1 MRIGPH
7 LCIQLHL
14 AVVLH
19 CVFSPLHGCTAKAC
33 DPFYGCTVNAYSPLN
48 QTCYDKLTEGG
59 ELTLPIDVEG
69 GSGKV

>member
-14 AVVLH
+14 TVVLH
-19 CVFSPLHGCTAKAC
+19 CVFSPLH
-33 DPFYGCTVNAYSPLN
+33 GCTVNAYSPLN